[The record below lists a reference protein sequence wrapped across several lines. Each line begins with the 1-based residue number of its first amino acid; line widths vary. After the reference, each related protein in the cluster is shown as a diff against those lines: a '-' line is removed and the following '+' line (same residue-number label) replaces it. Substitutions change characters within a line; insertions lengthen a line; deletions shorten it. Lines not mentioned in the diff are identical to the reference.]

1 MDYPRSVAFRQQGC
15 TSLGMSQLCSRAD
28 RTFWTHDPRA
38 PLHNAAGTMAMM
50 AMDSDRLLWAR
61 EAGYV
66 VSPHKMHPLEASP
79 KNHILVGYYPTADKL
94 G

>member
-1 MDYPRSVAFRQQGC
+1 
-15 TSLGMSQLCSRAD
+15 
-28 RTFWTHDPRA
+28 
-38 PLHNAAGTMAMM
+38 MAMM